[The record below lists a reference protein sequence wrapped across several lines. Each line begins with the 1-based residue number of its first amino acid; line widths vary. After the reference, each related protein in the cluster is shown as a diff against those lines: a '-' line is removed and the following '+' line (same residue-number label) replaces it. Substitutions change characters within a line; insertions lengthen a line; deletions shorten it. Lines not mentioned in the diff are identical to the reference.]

1 MSEVR
6 EMEEE
11 HSSCGRVR
19 SLGGN
24 STRWGARVMDS

>member
-11 HSSCGRVR
+11 YFSCGRVR

-24 STRWGARVMDS
+24 SIRWGVRVMDF